1 MIKKWSMSYPAVNGT
16 EQRRAYVYLPT
27 MYEAQPER
35 RFPVLYMF
43 DGQNVFF
50 NEDATYGKSW
60 GVADY
65 LDYTCLLYTSSCRA
79 YEPRQIT
86 DAELD
91 AVLEA
96 GTYAASAMG
105 RQSAKIVVVQ
115 DAATRAQL
123 TRMNAAVMG
132 ADSDPMYGAPTI
144 LVVLADAHANCAVQD
159 GSLVMGNLMLAAA
172 SLGLGSCW
180 INRAREE
187 FDSAEGKALLKKWGI
202 EGDWIGV
209 GHCILGYPAAEPK
222 PAAPRKPD
230 YIVRV

>member
-1 MIKKWSMSYPAVNGT
+1 MLPEAAVG
-16 EQRRAYVYLPT
+16 
-27 MYEAQPER
+27 
-35 RFPVLYMF
+35 
-43 DGQNVFF
+43 
-50 NEDATYGKSW
+50 
-60 GVADY
+60 
-65 LDYTCLLYTSSCRA
+65 
-79 YEPRQIT
+79 
-86 DAELD
+86 
-91 AVLEA
+91 AVLFLMLPGRAFGGKRVMRGE
-96 GTYAASAMG
+96 TPEFPAALEGM
-105 RQSAKIVVVQ
+105 
-115 DAATRAQL
+115 RAQL

-132 ADSDPMYGAPTI
+132 TDSDPMYGAPTI

-209 GHCILGYPAAEPK
+209 GHCILGYPAAAPK

>member
-1 MIKKWSMSYPAVNGT
+1 MSIQNEILNAIAS
-16 EQRRAYVYLPT
+16 RR
-27 MYEAQPER
+27 
-35 RFPVLYMF
+35 
-43 DGQNVFF
+43 
-50 NEDATYGKSW
+50 
-60 GVADY
+60 
-65 LDYTCLLYTSSCRA
+65 SCRA
-79 YEPRQIT
+79 YKPEQIT
-86 DAELD
+86 AEE
-91 AVLEA
+91 LEA
-96 GTYAASAMG
+96 VTTAGTWAATAMG
-105 RQSAKIVVVQ
+105 RQSPVMVAVQ
-115 DAATRAQL
+115 DKETLAELSRL
-123 TRMNAAVMG
+123 NAAVMG
-132 ADSDPMYGAPTI
+132 TDSDPMYGAPTI

-209 GHCILGYPAAEPK
+209 GHCILGYPAAAPK

>member
-1 MIKKWSMSYPAVNGT
+1 MANETLETIKK
-16 EQRRAYVYLPT
+16 RR
-27 MYEAQPER
+27 
-35 RFPVLYMF
+35 
-43 DGQNVFF
+43 
-50 NEDATYGKSW
+50 
-60 GVADY
+60 
-65 LDYTCLLYTSSCRA
+65 SCRA
-79 YEPRQIT
+79 YKPEQIT
-86 DAELD
+86 DEELN

-115 DAATRAQL
+115 DAAARAQL

-132 ADSDPMYGAPTI
+132 TNNDPMYAAPTI
-144 LVVLADAHANCAVQD
+144 LVVLADANSKNAVQD

-209 GHCILGYPAAEPK
+209 GHCILGYPAAAPK